1 MHRPGDRVGP
11 FELVELIA
19 SRPLASLWKAERVDG
34 SKRDPRTVVMRVAHH
49 AMDPRAMTELRN
61 EYEALRAID
70 DPRVRKA
77 HGYFAGHGALALEFV
92 DGVSLRW
99 VIEAARAGRL
109 TIDVATVVDLGVELC
124 ETLRIVHTAGVV
136 HGRICPESVRLRRD
150 GSPVLTDFAL
160 PQERLDVFPPEF
172 FTNSPAGA
180 ATDQWLLAALLAQ
193 LLTQEALLGGVAG
206 QPADGR
212 RDLGA
217 HIAAVSSQSPPLGR
231 LLARMLA
238 RDPRDRYGDWGVLT
252 RELLATLRNTGARP
266 DRERLARRAQAGPE
280 APPLLPPPT
289 PALGPPP
296 REPAAPPS
304 VRPPP
309 PPDVVP
315 PPPVA
320 AAPVPRAPVPAPP
333 LAPPPRLAPAVARA
347 PMPRPPEPARVPAP
361 RSAPV
366 GPTELVQPE
375 SPEDARLVPLPIG
388 PQASRR
394 VGFEE
399 QVTARPSPTL
409 TPTLPDLVEA
419 VPDESLP
426 PELPPEPEEL
436 PGRQRSTIP
445 PEDRLVPDWAASFAL
460 VLLLAVGAWAVL
472 SRFW

>member
-1 MHRPGDRVGP
+1 M
-11 FELVELIA
+11 ELIA
-19 SRPLASLWKAERVDG
+19 SRPLASLWKAERVDA
-34 SKRDPRTVVMRVAHH
+34 SNREPRTVVMRIAHH

-109 TIDVATVVDLGVELC
+109 TIDVPTVVDLGVELC
-124 ETLRIVHTAGVV
+124 ETLRIVHNAGVV

-150 GSPVLTDFAL
+150 GSPVLTDFAM
-160 PQERLDVFPPEF
+160 PQDRLDVFPPEF
-172 FTNSPAGA
+172 FTNSPSAP
-180 ATDQWLLAALLAQ
+180 ATDQWLLGALLAQ
-193 LLTQEALLGGVAG
+193 LLTQEALLGGTSAA
-206 QPADGR
+206 PADGR

-217 HIAAVSSQSPPLGR
+217 HIAAVSAQSPPLGR

-252 RELLATLRNTGARP
+252 RELLAALRNTGARP

-280 APPLLPPPT
+280 APPLLPAPT

-296 REPAAPPS
+296 SEAAAVAPPEHLPPLP
-304 VRPPP
+304 VQRPPVYAP
-309 PPDVVP
+309 PT
-315 PPPVA
+315 PVA
-320 AAPVPRAPVPAPP
+320 P
-333 LAPPPRLAPAVARA
+333 PPPRLMPPVSRA
-347 PMPRPPEPARVPAP
+347 PMPPPAAPARTPTP

-375 SPEDARLVPLPIG
+375 SPADSRLVPLPNAA
-388 PQASRR
+388 PPSRR

-409 TPTLPDLVEA
+409 TPTLPDLIEA

-426 PELPPEPEEL
+426 PELPPELADPPE
-436 PGRQRSTIP
+436 RQRAPVP
-445 PEDRLVPDWAASFAL
+445 PDDRLVPDWAASFAL
-460 VLLLAVGAWAVL
+460 VLLLAVGAWAIL

>member
-34 SKRDPRTVVMRVAHH
+34 SKRDPRTVVMRIAHH

-124 ETLRIVHTAGVV
+124 ETLRIVHNAGVV

-172 FTNSPAGA
+172 FTNSPTGP

-217 HIAAVSSQSPPLGR
+217 HIAAVSAQSPPLGR

-280 APPLLPPPT
+280 APPLLPPPA

-296 REPAAPPS
+296 HEPAAPPP
-304 VRPPP
+304 VRRPPP
-309 PPDVVP
+309 VVGS

-320 AAPVPRAPVPAPP
+320 AAPAPRPPMPAPSP
-333 LAPPPRLAPAVARA
+333 AAPPRLAPPVSRA
-347 PMPRPPEPARVPAP
+347 PMPPPPGPGRVPAP

-375 SPEDARLVPLPIG
+375 SPEDARLVPLP
-388 PQASRR
+388 ASAAAERR

-409 TPTLPDLVEA
+409 TPTLPGLVEA

-426 PELPPEPEEL
+426 PEPPPELPDPPE
-436 PGRQRSTIP
+436 RMRSTIL